1 MAELADIGIPDS
13 RAGEIVRGTRRLL
26 GGLGFFGV
34 TEMSLANNRRADIAA
49 VGPSGEIWM
58 VEVKSSI
65 ADFRSDSKWPEYMPF
80 CDQLY
85 FAVASDFPQE
95 LIPDETGLIVA
106 DAFGGAVIRDAPEDR
121 LPAARRKAVTLR
133 MARLAAMRLTQ
144 TADIGWTAAPALL
157 T

>member
-1 MAELADIGIPDS
+1 MAELADTGIPAS

-85 FAVASDFPQE
+85 FAVPQE

>member
-1 MAELADIGIPDS
+1 MTDMADPGLPAS

-49 VGPSGEIWM
+49 LGPGGEIWM
-58 VEVKSSI
+58 VEVKSSV
-65 ADFRSDSKWPEYMPF
+65 ADFRSDSKWPEYMPY

-85 FAVASDFPQE
+85 FAVGSDFPHE

-106 DAFGGAVIRDAPEDR
+106 DAFGGAVLREAPEDR
-121 LPAARRKAVTLR
+121 LPAARRKAMTLR
-133 MARLAAMRLTQ
+133 LARLAALRLTQ
-144 TADIGWTAAPALL
+144 TADTGWTAASGLL